1 MKENKT
7 DITVST
13 YNNIVPEYIE
23 YFKSKDLKGNVQFQK
38 EIDFIVSNLPNN
50 ARILDVGTAIGD
62 YPKYLTEK
70 VNKNFDVVGI
80 DAAPN
85 MIKIAIN
92 NAPKAKFK
100 VMDARSLDFEN
111 SYFNCILC
119 FATLI
124 HLNDEDCLHTLNQF
138 DYILKK
144 DGLLVINVIEQL
156 AKEKENFDDEPFN
169 QKYKTYFNKYKKDF
183 FEKYFINKGYEILKY
198 YDNSMFNPNKINGD
212 ISKSNQ
218 FSVIIKK
225 IKD

>member
-13 YNNIVPEYIE
+13 YNNIVSEYIE

-38 EIDFIVSNLPNN
+38 EIDFVVSNLPDN

-70 VNKNFDVVGI
+70 TDKNFEVIGV
-80 DAAPN
+80 DAASN
-85 MIKIAIN
+85 MINVAMT

-100 VMDARSLDFEN
+100 VMDARSLDFDN

-124 HLNDEDCLHTLNQF
+124 HLNDEDCLHTLDKF
-138 DYILKK
+138 DYILKQ
-144 DGLLVINVIEQL
+144 DGLIVINVIEQL
-156 AKEKENFDDEPFN
+156 NTEKETFDEEPFN
-169 QKYKTYFNKYKKDF
+169 PKYKTYFNKYKKDF
-183 FEKYFINKGYEILKY
+183 FEKYFISKGYKILKY
-198 YDNSMFNPNKINGD
+198 YDNPMFNPDKINGD

-218 FSVIIKK
+218 FSIIVKK
-225 IKD
+225 I